1 MPVEENGAPGTATN
15 NPMGS
20 WQQPWSISDL
30 GDILL
35 DKSLD
40 TMQKND
46 FVAVT
51 KNDVASLGGNEEED
65 YDPFAKPAPVV
76 DSTPL
81 PEVESHA
88 TIEDLQNIMLETPTS
103 ESPFSAQTTTTTK
116 EDTVAAAPVANNDD
130 FHLWDISTPVVEI
143 ADVNPPVVTDAVVEN
158 VAQVVETITPTT
170 ENSGSS
176 LDFDLGDIGVA
187 TPTDVVVE
195 DIPPIKETIVEE
207 IAPDVQVAAPTE
219 DSTNSLDFDLDLG
232 STSTET
238 EVVDEEVVEEVV
250 EETNNSS
257 IDLWSLEDMIHKTT
271 AEPIAEQGIIDTP
284 VAVEEIAP
292 EINQDI
298 VIDTSSLETPVDAV
312 EEVIPVVENNI
323 TPEIVQEAET
333 LEVVSPVTIATP
345 ITDVASTETT
355 DVWSELDG
363 LQDTMPTET
372 VPQPTN
378 NPEAVAL
385 EKVADDI
392 TQGIDLD
399 SLMVDSPTSVAAV
412 QVADEATAKQTPTE
426 WLKAI
431 FSWSNGNQKKVLLWL
446 WAFALI
452 GLIYFGYVLM
462 ADSSPSVPTPQV
474 TNQVDQ
480 DTWDTMDEL
489 SGDVVVDE
497 IATWSSD
504 GLSWDIII
512 DDVATW
518 DITTNSG
525 SINTW
530 SITPVAKTPAEILSS
545 VKDLAGQVRK
555 ALIKATIMKNAQMR
569 LSAFGLQK
577 DIETFIQTLENSND
591 ITTVSDSETKV
602 NSLSQR
608 LDTILQKL
616 DGNSQ

>member
-1 MPVEENGAPGTATN
+1 MLVEENGAPGTATN

-20 WQQPWSISDL
+20 SQQPWSISDL

-65 YDPFAKPAPVV
+65 YDPFAKPAPIV
-76 DSTPL
+76 DSTPI

-103 ESPFSAQTTTTTK
+103 ESPFSAQTPTTTK
-116 EDTVAAAPVANNDD
+116 EVTVADAPVANNDD

-158 VAQVVETITPTT
+158 IAQVVETITPTT

-187 TPTDVVVE
+187 TPTDVVV
-195 DIPPIKETIVEE
+195 DDVTPIQESIVEE
-207 IAPDVQVAAPTE
+207 IAPDVQKVAPTE
-219 DSTNSLDFDLDLG
+219 DSINSLDFDLDLWG
-232 STSTET
+232 TPSTDTEA
-238 EVVDEEVVEEVV
+238 VDEEVVEEVV

-257 IDLWSLEDMIHKTT
+257 IDLWSLEDMIPKTT
-271 AEPIAEQGIIDTP
+271 TEPIAEQGIIDTP

-298 VIDTSSLETPVDAV
+298 VIDTSSLETRADAV
-312 EEVIPVVENNI
+312 EEAIPVVENNI

-333 LEVVSPVTIATP
+333 LEVVSPVTIETS
-345 ITDVASTETT
+345 ITDVAT

-372 VPQPTN
+372 VPQPTS
-378 NPEAVAL
+378 NPESVAL

-412 QVADEATAKQTPTE
+412 QVADEATAKQTPSE

-462 ADSSPSVPTPQV
+462 ADSTPSVPTPQV

-497 IATWSSD
+497 IATWSND
-504 GLSWDIII
+504 GLSWDIMI
-512 DDVATW
+512 DAVATW

-530 SITPVAKTPAEILSS
+530 SITPVAKTPAEILAFA
-545 VKDLAGQVRK
+545 KDLWGKVRK